1 MILYHRTDIYN
12 AYKKVVS
19 RQTWSKDCY
28 QQANFHTEK
37 HGGGSDCKNEI
48 TLHFNWSGSC
58 ANGEPSKWPGPPNV
72 LFESN
77 WPGSSSLWSLF
88 LFPGTN
94 AGLTLTGYSNIEIEG
109 CDDVKH
115 KKFIL
120 NKIKEMTI
128 DPIDIS
134 VPTVSKRKIIIS
146 VPELPMKSL
155 FSRLLGK

>member
-19 RQTWSKDCY
+19 GQTWSKDGY

-58 ANGEPSKWPGPPNV
+58 ENGEPSKWPGPPNV

-94 AGLTLTGYSNIEIEG
+94 VGLTLTGYSNIEIEG

-115 KKFIL
+115 KEFIL

-134 VPTVSKRKIIIS
+134 VPTVSNRKIIAL
-146 VPELPMKSL
+146 PELPMKSL